1 MKSILFLY
9 TGSDST
15 KAENLSDYIQG
26 KLGTSVVVKSITSI
40 LAEDLDFKKELY
52 RSDCFVFIGSC
63 RASSLVRNKEQET
76 EGGFITFDGKI
87 IYDEFS
93 QNKELVDKLVTV
105 YFMERAEND
114 WIPTGLNEKR
124 IFDLK
129 GQKIRRGNPALD
141 HLEYTIRRVLGETIL
156 DW

>member
-26 KLGTSVVVKSITSI
+26 KLGTAVVVKSITSI
-40 LAEDLDFKKELY
+40 LAEYLDFKKELY

-76 EGGFITFDGKI
+76 EGSFVTFDGKI

-93 QNKELVDKLVTV
+93 RNKELVDKLVTV